1 VEYPSEEH
9 RSFIVLPHTFPAI
22 RAFEDDNELT
32 HLTSTTITLKF
43 SCSPIGNTAEDGTKA
58 MVGFQRLRTWLE
70 AVINNIIFI
79 NVKSAML
86 IPMQSGV
93 SNMMLY
99 TPGKTDDALLATLF
113 HSKASSITKDL
124 LDIHTIWMTSTDTEN
139 TERYYRCDDGR
150 YELPGIEYYNDLEIN
165 KEIKSINN
173 VPWWERPTIDIC
185 EYGADPDDNDVVW
198 FEVDPLLE
206 IGKEY
211 LTNDTKADI
220 IVFDNLKNDEDEP
233 NS

>member
-1 VEYPSEEH
+1 MEYPSEEH

-22 RAFEDDNELT
+22 RAFEDDGGLT

-43 SCSPIGNTAEDGTKA
+43 SFSPIGETAEDGTKA
-58 MVGFQRLRTWLE
+58 MVGYQRLRTWLE
-70 AVINNIIFI
+70 AVINNI
-79 NVKSAML
+79 L
-86 IPMQSGV
+86 IIDVRSPILESMQGSI

-113 HSKASSITKDL
+113 HSKASAITRNL

-139 TERYYRCDDGR
+139 TERYYRCADGQ
-150 YELPGIEYYNDLEIN
+150 YSLPGIKYYNDLPIN
-165 KEIKSINN
+165 KEIKAINDM
-173 VPWWERPTIDIC
+173 PWWERPTIDIC
-185 EYGADPDDNDVVW
+185 EYGAAPDDDVVW

-211 LTNDTKADI
+211 LTDGTEADI
-220 IVFDNLKNDEDEP
+220 IVFDNWKKEDTDE
-233 NS
+233 